1 MVSGM
6 KSSVRTRGKPKGSPK
21 TGGARK
27 GSVTT
32 QTAEVKAAVLRV
44 FEDVN
49 ASDQYLRGIAETDP
63 KLFLSLVARLIPV
76 ASEVTLDQ
84 RLTISIGS
92 AMREA
97 QARLESSG
105 TATPPV
111 IDYTPLTPAAEP
123 EAAQ

>member
-1 MVSGM
+1 M
-6 KSSVRTRGKPKGSPK
+6 KSTVKPRGKPKGSPK

-27 GSVTT
+27 GSITT

-49 ASDQYLRGIAETDP
+49 ASDKYLRGIAETDP

-84 RLTISIGS
+84 RVTVNIGS
-92 AMREA
+92 AMRDA

-105 TATPPV
+105 AATPPV
-111 IDYTPLTPAAEP
+111 IDHAPLTLAGEP
-123 EAAQ
+123 EGAQ